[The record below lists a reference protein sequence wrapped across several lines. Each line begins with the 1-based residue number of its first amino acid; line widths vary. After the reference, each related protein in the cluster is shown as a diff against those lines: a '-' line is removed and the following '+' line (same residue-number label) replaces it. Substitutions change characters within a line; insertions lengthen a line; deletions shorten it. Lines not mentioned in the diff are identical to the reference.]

1 MICSQAQCLLVLKS
15 ISHSRR
21 EDRQKGA
28 EDMRLIER
36 EPRGVMMPGNDLVAA
51 GFAGRE
57 GARLIARAREEELLG
72 WFSRDY
78 IRRIQEEDCFTMD
91 HKSPPWRKYGALEW
105 EEVSEGGILTALW
118 NLSGA
123 YMLGF
128 EIHLHQIPVKQETIE
143 VCERYDL
150 NPYRLYSKNCV
161 IAAAENGGDLVRRL
175 CEAGIPSAVIG
186 MVSQG
191 IRREIRYSQVRGYL
205 ERPREDELYKILAK
219 EFPLTAT

>member
-1 MICSQAQCLLVLKS
+1 M
-15 ISHSRR
+15 
-21 EDRQKGA
+21 
-28 EDMRLIER
+28 
-36 EPRGVMMPGNDLVAA
+36 
-51 GFAGRE
+51 
-57 GARLIARAREEELLG
+57 
-72 WFSRDY
+72 
-78 IRRIQEEDCFTMD
+78 
-91 HKSPPWRKYGALEW
+91 
-105 EEVSEGGILTALW
+105 
-118 NLSGA
+118 
-123 YMLGF
+123 
-128 EIHLHQIPVKQETIE
+128 KQETIE

-161 IAAAENGGDLVRRL
+161 IAAAENGGHLVRRL